1 MLWPGKRDLVGI
13 LVSIISVLM
22 HITVVMEYVTVYV
35 LILNSVLS
43 GDTMGMT
50 HLKIVYN
57 VTKHPK

>member
-1 MLWPGKRDLVGI
+1 
-13 LVSIISVLM
+13 M